1 MYLYIFAILTT
12 VITLASIVLV
22 TLMFVT
28 VKRNEMLTE
37 VKGLKDRKIVYS

>member
-12 VITLASIVLV
+12 VITWASIVLV

-28 VKRNEMLTE
+28 VKRNEMLTG